1 MSCAFKYATL
11 STRTGTC
18 ASVMPVSATTYMKP
32 SLPRSTLQKR
42 FFIAVPVFIS
52 AQSEQLV
59 VMSVT
64 MFVRLL
70 VFVCQLL
77 GLVLIL
83 TRHLSTTL
91 HHLPHLSTTPLHLS
105 TTVHPLPHLST
116 TLHHLLHLS
125 STLHHLLHLSSTP
138 LHLSTTL
145 PNSTLLFTIV
155 LVLCTT
161 ALFVSKTRLLPCTLF
176 GTHLIAPRRHLMTP
190 TVLATTILTIL
201 LCLHSSC
208 HRYVLDYQ

>member
-83 TRHLSTTL
+83 TR
-91 HHLPHLSTTPLHLS
+91 
-105 TTVHPLPHLST
+105 HLST